1 MLHPN
6 RTACGGGVPPN
17 TLDDPLY
24 PAVPDPPT
32 LQTYLPI
39 LPNDPADI
47 SNPKKYPSIELS
59 DHIMFILEPPF
70 TNSITAMH
78 VLHDTTDTILNSRAI

>member
-1 MLHPN
+1 M
-6 RTACGGGVPPN
+6 PPN
-17 TLDDPLY
+17 TLDDP
-24 PAVPDPPT
+24 PDPIMSDPPT
-32 LQTYLPI
+32 LQTDLSVV
-39 LPNDPADI
+39 PNDPADI

-78 VLHDTTDTILNSRAI
+78 VLHDTPDTILNSRSI